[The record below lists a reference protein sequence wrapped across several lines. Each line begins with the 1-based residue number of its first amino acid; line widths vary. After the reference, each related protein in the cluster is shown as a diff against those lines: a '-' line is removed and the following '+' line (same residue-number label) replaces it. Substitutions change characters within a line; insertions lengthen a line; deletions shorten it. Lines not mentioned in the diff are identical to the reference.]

1 MSKNIKVR
9 QPLQTLKFGKKSL
22 KDAKEYFELIK
33 DEVNVKEVLFHDKL
47 GEDDIEIDFELTDKL
62 IQEGIMRDL
71 LRQIQDMRKTKGL
84 VPKDIISL
92 EISTD
97 KSGQEVVKKFE
108 NIIKKTAG
116 IKEIKFVDKLN
127 TEVLKIG
134 NVDFKLNIL

>member
-1 MSKNIKVR
+1 M
-9 QPLQTLKFGKKSL
+9 

-84 VPKDIISL
+84 VPKI
-92 EISTD
+92 
-97 KSGQEVVKKFE
+97 
-108 NIIKKTAG
+108 
-116 IKEIKFVDKLN
+116 
-127 TEVLKIG
+127 
-134 NVDFKLNIL
+134 